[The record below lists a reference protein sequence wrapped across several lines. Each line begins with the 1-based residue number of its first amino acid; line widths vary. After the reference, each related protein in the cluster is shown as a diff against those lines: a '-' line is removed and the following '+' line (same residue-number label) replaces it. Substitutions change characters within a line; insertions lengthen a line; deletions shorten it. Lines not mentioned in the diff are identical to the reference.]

1 MNLHIIKQI
10 FYAGVA
16 AVAGSYV
23 PGTPGANWT
32 TEELTQTKEKLL
44 WVMKNPK
51 SALQCTSGGLHA
63 AYYYQ
68 YYYQDLDSILPTAA
82 KIVRLG
88 FHDCLPEK
96 DTGAGCNGCLNLKGV
111 GNRYFIYKGCENP
124 TTDYIK
130 YLCKY
135 YEGDLRPQVQSE
147 TDNNNLYWVAAVL
160 EDLYKD
166 SLYGGVQSSQSLFD
180 AGKSR
185 ADLWAFAALV
195 AVRYTLERNNEMC
208 ENFEETQGCP
218 LSQGGP
224 DTIPNFCKFDLNSD
238 DIQPVFR
245 TGRSDCVSD
254 CSESWAPEFCTKQHE
269 IHPNP
274 HFAGNETGK
283 FMNVSFGLNVQVGI

>member
-1 MNLHIIKQI
+1 M
-10 FYAGVA
+10 A
-16 AVAGSYV
+16 AAAGSYV
-23 PGTPGANWT
+23 PGTPGTIWSN
-32 TEELTQTKEKLL
+32 EELSETKEKLL

-51 SALQCTSGGLHA
+51 SALQCTSGGSHA

-88 FHDCLPEK
+88 FHDCLPE
-96 DTGAGCNGCLNLKGV
+96 DSTGAGCNGCLNLKGV
-111 GNRYFIYKGCENP
+111 GNKYFIYKGCENP
-124 TTDYIK
+124 TTDYTK

-135 YEGDLRPQVQSE
+135 YEGGLRPQVQSE
-147 TDNNNLYWVAAVL
+147 TDNNNLFWVAAVL
-160 EDLYKD
+160 EDIYKN
-166 SLYGGVQSSQSLFD
+166 SLYGEVQSSQSLFD

-208 ENFEETQGCP
+208 ENFEPTQGCS
-218 LSQGGP
+218 LNQGGP
-224 DTIPNFCKFDLNSD
+224 APSNTRNDNFCSFDLAEPNFQPKFK
-238 DIQPVFR
+238 

-254 CSESWAPEFCTKQHE
+254 CSESWAPDFCTKQHE

-274 HFAGNETGK
+274 HGTGLETGA
-283 FMNVSFGLNVQVGI
+283 FMKDHFNLNVQVYSFLLYI

>member
-1 MNLHIIKQI
+1 
-10 FYAGVA
+10 
-16 AVAGSYV
+16 
-23 PGTPGANWT
+23 
-32 TEELTQTKEKLL
+32 
-44 WVMKNPK
+44 MKNPK

-135 YEGDLRPQVQSE
+135 YEGDLRPQVQNE
-147 TDNNNLYWVAAVL
+147 TDNNNLFWVAAVL
-160 EDLYKD
+160 EDVYKN

-180 AGKSR
+180 AGI
-185 ADLWAFAALV
+185 WAYHYATKYRIPYIVTEHNQLSFFNV
-195 AVRYTLERNNEMC
+195 SSDKC
-208 ENFEETQGCP
+208 ELITATYYLAIIKP
-218 LSQGGP
+218 
-224 DTIPNFCKFDLNSD
+224 PNIK
-238 DIQPVFR
+238 V
-245 TGRSDCVSD
+245 
-254 CSESWAPEFCTKQHE
+254 
-269 IHPNP
+269 
-274 HFAGNETGK
+274 NETK
-283 FMNVSFGLNVQVGI
+283 NHLRQQPTCTLTRNTKIRLD